1 MKTYRSITKPVR
13 ENINWDERWR
23 DIDQG
28 LIACWERGREK
39 SAEAPKLAEQARLG
53 QLVVLPWKGGVEKT
67 IKKTQKFGTFRY
79 LAMWQGL
86 RGEDL
91 NIDDSE
97 EIAITCA
104 VTAMTVVFTSDSA
117 KYAEA

>member
-1 MKTYRSITKPVR
+1 MKTYRSITEPVR
-13 ENINWDERWR
+13 EDIDWEERWLG
-23 DIDQG
+23 IDQG

-39 SAEAPKLAEQARLG
+39 SAEAPNLAERARRG

-67 IKKTQKFGTFRY
+67 IKKTQKFGTLRY

-91 NIDDSE
+91 NIDDSK
-97 EIAITCA
+97 EITITCA
-104 VTAMTVVFTSDSA
+104 VTAMPVVFTSDSA

>member
-1 MKTYRSITKPVR
+1 MKIYCSISEPIR
-13 ENINWDERWR
+13 ENLKWEERWR

-39 SAEAPKLAEQARLG
+39 SAEDPALAAQARDG
-53 QLVVLPWKGGVEKT
+53 QLIVLPWKGGVERAIKT
-67 IKKTQKFGTFRY
+67 KRKFGTLSY

-91 NIDDSE
+91 DLDLAE
-97 EIAITCA
+97 EVELTCA
-104 VTAMTVVFTSDSA
+104 ATGVTVVFTNDFA